1 MGYKKCLGITKFW
14 VKNIESKKKVL
25 FKFDWKKEF
34 GSKKISAKINWNWKQ
49 ICKWIFWVEK
59 YLYKKLSPK
68 ILVVFAF
75 WDNKHTHTAF
85 QFIMHTHSLCPTLIW
100 LDSSGSALLTR
111 LCWLYSAGSALLGQL
126 CWLSSVFF
134 FTFFLTFSLF
144 TLLTLLAQFS
154 FSLELCN

>member
-1 MGYKKCLGITKFW
+1 MFGHNKILG
-14 VKNIESKKKVL
+14 KNIESKKKVL

-34 GSKKISAKINWNWKQ
+34 GSKKISAKLNWNWKQ

-85 QFIMHTHSLCPTLIW
+85 QFIMHTHSLCPTLSW

-134 FTFFLTFSLF
+134 HCFSYFFHFFSNFFTFYTFTSVGS
-144 TLLTLLAQFS
+144 AQ
-154 FSLELCN
+154 L